1 MLMTAILFVEIVD
14 FNYSH
19 FVRKRDIHEKLF
31 PLEANQ
37 MGKIMTMLYFA
48 PPSRGGGALSY
59 MGCIGM
65 WQRVWFFSGFGDK

>member
-37 MGKIMTMLYFA
+37 MGKIMTMLY
-48 PPSRGGGALSY
+48 